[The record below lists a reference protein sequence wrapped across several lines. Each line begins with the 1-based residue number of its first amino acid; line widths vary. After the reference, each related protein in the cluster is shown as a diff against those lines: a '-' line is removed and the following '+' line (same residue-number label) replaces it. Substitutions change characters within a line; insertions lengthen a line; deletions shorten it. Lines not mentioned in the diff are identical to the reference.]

1 MGCSGL
7 WAVGCGRAVGCGLLA
22 VGCWL
27 WLWLL
32 LLVVV
37 VAVLFLFWFFS
48 CFCLLWFLF
57 IHVVFVGHGWFSLVG
72 GRGGWLVPDVF
83 FGCLLIG
90 RGRFLI
96 YLDFRFAFSSSIGV
110 TFSRFERW
118 VVLCCLLVV
127 PDLFVA

>member
-1 MGCSGL
+1 MCFPL
-7 WAVGCGRAVGCGLLA
+7 RFLLA
-22 VGCWL
+22 S
-27 WLWLL
+27 LL
-32 LLVVV
+32 S
-37 VAVLFLFWFFS
+37 WDWIS
-48 CFCLLWFLF
+48 R
-57 IHVVFVGHGWFSLVG
+57 VVFVGHGWFSLVS

-96 YLDFRFAFSSSIGV
+96 YLDFRFAFSSSIGF
-110 TFSRFERW
+110 TFSRFEGW

>member
-1 MGCSGL
+1 MILMGKSWKIYGF
-7 WAVGCGRAVGCGLLA
+7 RFRFSQQNQSIDFH
-22 VGCWL
+22 
-27 WLWLL
+27 
-32 LLVVV
+32 
-37 VAVLFLFWFFS
+37 LFFFMFLS
-48 CFCLLWFLF
+48 LLWFLF